1 MIDEIV
7 VQVSV
12 GGVVREVFGEEE
24 VVDEVIDDVR
34 CNVFFWA
41 LNSVVGRVCGGIWLA
56 ICCKIQQII

>member
-24 VVDEVIDDVR
+24 VVDEVIDDV
-34 CNVFFWA
+34 NFFWA